1 MKNEL
6 WLESLM
12 SSIERE
18 IANEHYEEEEEYMR
32 QLEEENDEA
41 MKKFYG
47 LEEL

>member
-18 IANEHYEEEEEYMR
+18 IANEHYEEEEYMR

-41 MKKFYG
+41 MKEFYG

>member
-18 IANEHYEEEEEYMR
+18 IENEHYAEEEYMR
-32 QLEEENDEA
+32 RLEEENDEA

-47 LEEL
+47 LDEL

>member
-18 IANEHYEEEEEYMR
+18 IENEHYEEEEYMR
-32 QLEEENDEA
+32 QLEEENNEA

-47 LEEL
+47 LDEL